1 MLNER
6 FEARLEPRGKA
17 RLDRLFSQIDLQ
29 LTAVSPLYPSAAWQ
43 PAVDLYRCAEGWVL
57 KFELAG
63 VKEEDITVRFDSRG
77 ITIVGR
83 RLDRMPFDVREPHL
97 IEIAYSRFE
106 RFVALPEPCEN
117 VQYRMS
123 FQDGMLYVY
132 VLHGSR

>member
-1 MLNER
+1 
-6 FEARLEPRGKA
+6 
-17 RLDRLFSQIDLQ
+17 LDRLFSQIDLQ

-43 PAVDLYRCAEGWVL
+43 PAVDLYRCSEGWVL

-63 VKEEDITVRFDSRG
+63 VKEEDIEVRLDSRG
-77 ITIVGR
+77 ISIVGR
-83 RLDRMPFDVREPHL
+83 RLDRMPYDVREPHL

-117 VQYRMS
+117 VQYKMS

-132 VLHGSR
+132 LLHGSR